1 MSHDLLQVSNSEG
14 RGGYSSELR
23 MIGERV
29 VEYQELRF
37 HEPAVNHELGAAA
50 VVGDWGIAMNPE
62 EHAKEVEEHIRRLG
76 KDGLGRTHAETGFSQ
91 TLWSKRMSYSELLPF
106 QVELSRRAVL
116 EASNA
121 VAIDPSTLK
130 RISVASTSPFSEEIA
145 NLVRASLG
153 VSSEVPAEYVAA
165 ACNSSALSFD
175 LHLQEADHYPDGPQ
189 AIVGLETMMSL
200 REPLVDRTHPDA
212 GKYARGMTDRTAL
225 SFFSDRAA
233 ALVYDPKRFR
243 VLVRASH
250 GEPDLQGALGGMM
263 TIDFTGT
270 EMEGYSGMLRRNQRG
285 IVAHISDPKPDQSVY
300 MNDLGTTRLFLTLLR
315 ELVSKF
321 KAQYAERMGEAFDPS
336 RVNQVMAH
344 HPSYQIHNH
353 LREKL
358 FGFSQRVMP
367 WCREHVNA
375 PACTFGMEMARVLS
389 HLQVGDRMLQVFFGA
404 GATGQILLT
413 EIA

>member
-1 MSHDLLQVSNSEG
+1 MSHDLLQASIHEG
-14 RGGYSSELR
+14 GDGYSSELR
-23 MIGERV
+23 MVGERA
-29 VEYQELRF
+29 VENQELHF
-37 HEPAVNHELGAAA
+37 HDPAVNHALGAAA

-62 EHAKEVEEHIRRLG
+62 ERAKGVEEHIQRLG
-76 KDGLGRTHAETGFSQ
+76 REGLGRTHAETGFSQ

-106 QVELSRRAVL
+106 QVEVSRRAVL
-116 EASNA
+116 EASQA
-121 VAIDPSTLK
+121 VGINPSELQ
-130 RISVASTSPFSEEIA
+130 RISIASTSPFSEDIA

-153 VSSEVPAEYVAA
+153 VSSEVPSEYVAA

-175 LHLQEADHYPDGPQ
+175 LHLQEAHHHPDGPQ

-200 REPLVDRTHPDA
+200 REPLVDREHPDA
-212 GKYARGMTDRTAL
+212 YKYARGVTDRTAL
-225 SFFSDRAA
+225 SFFSDRVA

-243 VLVRASH
+243 VLVRATH

-263 TIDFTGT
+263 TIDFTGQ
-270 EMEGYSGMLRRNQRG
+270 EMEGYNGLLRRNQRG
-285 IVAHISDPKPDQSVY
+285 VVAHIPDPKPDQTVY
-300 MNDLGTTRLFLTLLR
+300 MNDLGTTRLFLTMLR
-315 ELVSKF
+315 SLVSKF
-321 KAQYAERMGEAFDPS
+321 KAHYAERMGEAFDPS

-358 FGFSQRVMP
+358 FGFSQSVMP

-375 PACTFGMEMARVLS
+375 PACTFGMEMARVLP
-389 HLQVGDRMLQVFFGA
+389 HLQAGDRMLQVFFGA

-413 EIA
+413 EIV